1 MNNTY
6 RSIWNPSLGC
16 YVAAPECAVS
26 HAAGTSCKRVARTA
40 PPMRSKSVMVLESR
54 VLFDGAVVATL
65 LTMVVVP
72 LLYWEL
78 RKNAP
83 PLADS
88 PLHTE
93 TVD

>member
-1 MNNTY
+1 
-6 RSIWNPSLGC
+6 
-16 YVAAPECAVS
+16 
-26 HAAGTSCKRVARTA
+26 
-40 PPMRSKSVMVLESR
+40 
-54 VLFDGAVVATL
+54 
-65 LTMVVVP
+65 VVP

-78 RKNAP
+78 RKHAP